1 VFRSYQDADC
11 MLVATEIHRERM
23 ARFPSRRSH
32 SYGPRRRQ
40 QRHTGV
46 VGSTQGRRLQGTAG
60 HTRLVSAGLVSPGAR
75 ATLPVPRAACCPCF
89 TPCAPLAQRATSD
102 TEGNS
107 GTQFEVIRHTN
118 TAGAHDL
125 QRWGHQ
131 RHGHPEACSPR
142 HVPPVQGEVNR
153 KRPAQV
159 PRTVGQGSVAI
170 RAPPT
175 GHHIESPLRLHCPQ
189 QHRTR
194 DPVPFRE
201 RLQQ

>member
-1 VFRSYQDADC
+1 
-11 MLVATEIHRERM
+11 MLVSTEIHRERM
-23 ARFPSRRSH
+23 ACLPSRRSR

-46 VGSTQGRRLQGTAG
+46 VGSTQGRRLQGTEG
-60 HTRLVSAGLVSPGAR
+60 HTRLVSAGLVGSGAR
-75 ATLPVPRAACCPCF
+75 ATLPVPQAACCPCF

-107 GTQFEVIRHTN
+107 GTQFDVIRHTN

-125 QRWGHQ
+125 QHGGR
-131 RHGHPEACSPR
+131 RRCGHPEACSPR

-170 RAPPT
+170 RCPADGASHRVPAPAALPAAAPHS
-175 GHHIESPLRLHCPQ
+175 GPRPLP
-189 QHRTR
+189 
-194 DPVPFRE
+194 
-201 RLQQ
+201 